1 MMMAPTMSPEFLSG
15 LNERQLEAVT
25 LPHQSALIL
34 AGAGSGKTRVL
45 TTRVAWLISTG
56 QVSPSGLI
64 AVTFTNKA
72 AKEMLTRISA
82 MLPVNTRGMW
92 VGTFHGLC
100 NRLLRAHYRD
110 AGLPQLFQILDT
122 QDQLSLIKRLL
133 KSLNVDEERFPPRQV
148 QWFIA
153 ANKEEGRRAPQVE
166 AHDEFTRR
174 MQELYAAYDEQCG
187 REGVVDFA
195 ELLLRSHELLAAN
208 AALRD
213 HYRARFRHILVD
225 EFQDTNRLQYRWLTL
240 LAGRENAIFA
250 VGDDDQSIYQF
261 RGASAANMQDLQ
273 KDFAIERVIKLEQ
286 NYRSHRHILDAANA
300 LIAHNRRRLGKN
312 LWTAEAKGEPLRVFE
327 AVNDIEEAASIVDEA
342 RALNAEGVPLIDI
355 AVLYRSNA
363 QSRVLEHALFTAGM
377 PYRVYGGLRFFERQE
392 VKHALAYLRLVA
404 NPNDEGALNRIIN
417 FPARGI
423 GNRSLEQLQDAAQAA
438 GVSLWAAAKQRAE
451 GGGRKDEGK
460 KHEPADPSSLIPH
473 SSSPRGVPAF
483 VALIE
488 RMRDATKDLPLPET
502 IEHVIEA
509 SGLKAHYQAEKEGAD
524 RLENLSELINAAATF
539 VAERNVQPAGEAAGM
554 DEPDELTAFLAHAAL
569 EAGEHQAEAGAD
581 ALQLMT
587 VHAAKGLE
595 FHSVFVSGLEEG
607 LFPHENSLTEADGI
621 EEERRLMYVALT
633 RARRRLYLSFAQSRL
648 LHGQTRYGIASRFFH
663 EIPEA
668 LMRRV
673 NAGFRNRALAATGR
687 AARSAGPSSLMTSH
701 ASLAPALPW
710 RVGQGVMHPTFG
722 AGVIVNAEGR
732 GPDARVQVNFRS
744 GGLKWLMLEYAKLI
758 AA

>member
-1 MMMAPTMSPEFLSG
+1 MSPEFLSG
-15 LNERQLEAVT
+15 LNEQQLEAVT

-45 TTRVAWLISTG
+45 TTRVAWLIQTG
-56 QVSPSGLI
+56 QVSPTGLI

-82 MLPVNTRGMW
+82 MLPINTRGMW

-100 NRLLRAHYRD
+100 NRLLRAHHRE

-148 QWFIA
+148 QWFVA
-153 ANKEEGRRAPQVE
+153 GAKEEGLRAPQVE
-166 AHDEFTRR
+166 APDEFTRR
-174 MQELYAAYDEQCG
+174 MKDLYAAYDEQCQ

-195 ELLLRSHELLAAN
+195 ELLLRCYELLAGHAT
-208 AALRD
+208 LRD

-225 EFQDTNRLQYRWLTL
+225 EFQDTNRLQYRWLKL
-240 LAGRENAIFA
+240 LAGGGSNAIFA
-250 VGDDDQSIYQF
+250 VGDDDQSIYAF

-286 NYRSHRHILDAANA
+286 NYRSHGHILDAANA
-300 LIAHNRRRLGKN
+300 VIGHNRRRLGKN

-327 AVNDIEEAASIVDEA
+327 AATDIEEAASIVEEA
-342 RALNAEGVPLIDI
+342 QSLRTEGVALVAI

-392 VKHALAYLRLVA
+392 IKHALAYLRLVA
-404 NPNDEGALNRIIN
+404 NPDDDGALTRIIN

-423 GNRSLEQLQDAAQAA
+423 GNRSLEQLAALAQEKSA
-438 GVSLWAAAKQRAE
+438 SLWAAALLKAE
-451 GGGRKDEGK
+451 GGRPKSEGA
-460 KHEPADPSSLIPH
+460 ESPSAASRQ
-473 SSSPRGVPAF
+473 SSPGKGIPAF
-483 VALIE
+483 VALV
-488 RMRDATKDLPLPET
+488 RQMQDATKDLPLPEA
-502 IEHVIEA
+502 IEHVIEV
-509 SGLKAHYQAEKEGAD
+509 SGLKAHYRAEKEGAD

-539 VAERNVQPAGEAAGM
+539 VAERNVQPAGETAGM

-569 EAGEHQAEAGAD
+569 EAGEHQAGAGAD

-587 VHAAKGLE
+587 VHSAKGLE

-648 LHGQTRYGIASRFFH
+648 LHGQTRYGIASRFFR
-663 EIPEA
+663 EIPEN
-668 LMRRV
+668 LMRRISRGYGMRD
-673 NAGFRNRALAATGR
+673 AGSARRESRPPARESRIMNHESRNTG
-687 AARSAGPSSLMTSH
+687 S
-701 ASLAPALPW
+701 PW
-710 RVGQGVMHPTFG
+710 RVGQGVVHPTFG
-722 AGVIVNAEGR
+722 AGVIVSAEGR
-732 GPDARVQVNFRS
+732 GPDARVQVNFRGS
-744 GGLKWLMLEYAKLI
+744 GLKWLMLEYAKLLP
-758 AA
+758 A